1 MTFRFE
7 GADMLHDDALAH
19 RAKIEAAIRTAAHG
33 LLNYFIPGSSLGPM
47 AELFDR
53 IVRVR

>member
-1 MTFRFE
+1 
-7 GADMLHDDALAH
+7 MLDDDALAH
-19 RAKIEAAIRTAAHG
+19 RTKIEAAIRTAAHS
-33 LLNYFIPGSSLGPM
+33 LLNHFIPASSLRPM